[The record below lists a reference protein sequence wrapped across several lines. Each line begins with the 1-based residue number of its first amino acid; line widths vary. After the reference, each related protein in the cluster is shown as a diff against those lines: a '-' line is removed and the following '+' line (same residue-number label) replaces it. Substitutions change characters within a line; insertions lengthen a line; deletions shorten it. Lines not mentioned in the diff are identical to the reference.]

1 MGAGKIILKKFM
13 CKKVML
19 MFMLIAFMNLRCTQT
34 TILLKSPHFN
44 FVFKAD
50 IAPANSKKLIS
61 LLEGNYDKIGA
72 FLETKPDSPIKVNIY
87 SSRWQYA
94 MATGNWTASGSIEGT
109 GKLHFMQEA
118 WDETDIGKIAIHEFT
133 HTVTLKLLIEQ
144 EAKPLDKQKFDTKFK
159 TFPTWLWES
168 ISVYAAGQ
176 FVDPKT
182 LPFMTNRGYPGID
195 ELNNRSQG
203 QKIYK
208 VGYVLIEYILH
219 QYGHEKFIAL
229 IKSYGNIPA
238 TLNVSQDVFMK
249 DWDDFVKKKYLQR

>member
-1 MGAGKIILKKFM
+1 MYKRCARIF
-13 CKKVML
+13 VM
-19 MFMLIAFMNLRCTQT
+19 IAFMSFGCTHPV
-34 TILLKSPHFN
+34 IIVKSTHFR
-44 FVFKAD
+44 FVFKGGMDSAK
-50 IAPANSKKLIS
+50 SEKLVS
-61 LLEGNYDKIGA
+61 LLEGNYDRIGA
-72 FLETKPDSPIKVNIY
+72 FLETKPDSPIAVNIY
-87 SSRWQYA
+87 DSRWQYA

-109 GKLHFMQEA
+109 GELHFMEQA

-144 EAKPLDKQKFDTKFK
+144 EAKPLDKEKFDTKFK
-159 TFPTWLWES
+159 LFPTWLWES

-182 LPFMTNRGYPGID
+182 LPFMANAHFPRLE

-208 VGYVLIEYILH
+208 VGYVLIEYILQH
-219 QYGHEKFIAL
+219 YGDESLIAL

-238 TLNVSQDVFMK
+238 TLQVSQDTFMK
-249 DWDDFVKKKYLQR
+249 DWDDFIKKKYLQR